1 MISHNFTVFQTP
13 LFTAVYSL
21 DPLSLIPYDC
31 TWMHWE
37 APNSFPKMAKGVQ
50 MAERYRTQAYFDR
63 LSLPTGETD
72 KTFYDDKVTGLGLRF
87 RAEGKP
93 KWTLYYQRQG
103 SQRRYVI
110 GPRSVKLE
118 AAREAAQLLQA
129 DIAKQID
136 IAQVRKNERKKVE
149 QDTFGQA
156 VEKYLEARKKGVW
169 PPDRP
174 APRETTYDEM
184 ERYLNGAKAESEG
197 GSRQGYFRPLHRT
210 PVANISRDDIKKRL
224 DEIARDNGA
233 VAAARAR
240 TTLSTFFAW
249 AIDAGQ
255 CETNPVTNITK
266 QGEREPRSRTLAF
279 DEIAKIYGAAGG
291 LGDYGKIARL
301 LFLTLC
307 RRDEIGELEWTELDK
322 EADAIV
328 LPGARTKNKLEH
340 LVPLSPLAQE
350 IVTGITRRPDYP
362 HVFGVRKDKPF
373 SGWSKAKGELDEES
387 GVDDWTLHDIRR
399 SAGVLERI
407 GIPEF
412 VVEALLNHKRAKLS
426 RTYKAPDLYKLAPEK
441 REALNIWALCI
452 KLLCEP
458 KGPALLSAIIRKE
471 EDEADP
477 ARKMMP
483 LRYRIQ
489 SAIQAKLTGESS
501 NVVSL
506 RA

>member
-1 MISHNFTVFQTP
+1 
-13 LFTAVYSL
+13 
-21 DPLSLIPYDC
+21 
-31 TWMHWE
+31 
-37 APNSFPKMAKGVQ
+37 

-63 LSLPTGETD
+63 LSLPAGEAD
-72 KTFYDDKVTGLGLRF
+72 KTYYDDEVPGLGLRF

-103 SQRRYVI
+103 SQRRHVI
-110 GPRSVKLE
+110 GPRSLKIK
-118 AAREAAQLLQA
+118 AARDAAKMLQG
-129 DIAKQID
+129 DIAKGID
-136 IAQVRKNERKKVE
+136 IAQVRKDERKKTE

-156 VEKYLEARKKGVW
+156 VEKYLEARQKAVW
-169 PPDRP
+169 PPNRA
-174 APRETTYDEM
+174 APRATTYDEI
-184 ERYLNGAKAESEG
+184 ERYLNGAKPETEG

-210 PVANISRDDIKKRL
+210 AVANISRDDIKKRL
-224 DEIARDNGA
+224 DEIARVNGA

-249 AIDAGQ
+249 AINAGQ
-255 CETNPVTNITK
+255 RDTNPVTNVSK

-279 DEIAKIYGAAGG
+279 DEIARIWSAAGD
-291 LGDYGKIARL
+291 LGDYGKIVRL
-301 LFLTLC
+301 LILTLC
-307 RRDEIGELEWTELDK
+307 RRDEIGELEWAELDK

-350 IVTGITRRPDYP
+350 IVTGITRRPGYP
-362 HVFGVRKDKPF
+362 HVFGLRKDKPF
-373 SGWSKAKGELDEES
+373 SGWSKAKAELDEES

-426 RTYKAPDLYKLAPEK
+426 RTYKPHDLYKLAPEK

-458 KGPALLSAIIRKE
+458 KGPALLNAIIRKE
-471 EDEADP
+471 EDEAEP

-489 SAIQAKLTGESS
+489 SAIQAKLSGETS
-501 NVVSL
+501 NVAHLL
-506 RA
+506 RART

>member
-1 MISHNFTVFQTP
+1 
-13 LFTAVYSL
+13 
-21 DPLSLIPYDC
+21 
-31 TWMHWE
+31 MHWE
-37 APNSFPKMAKGVQ
+37 APNSFPKVTGEVQ

-63 LSLPTGETD
+63 LSLPAGETD
-72 KTFYDDKVTGLGLRF
+72 KTFYDDKVPGLGLRF

-118 AAREAAQLLQA
+118 AAREAAQMLQA
-129 DIAKQID
+129 DVAKQID
-136 IAQVRKNERKKVE
+136 IAQVRKDERKKVE

-156 VEKYLEARKKGVW
+156 VEKYLEAREKGIW
-169 PPDRP
+169 PPDRA
-174 APRETTYDEM
+174 APRATTFAEIK
-184 ERYLNGAKAESEG
+184 RYLNSDE
-197 GSRQGYFRPLHRT
+197 GYFRPLYRIA
-210 PVANISRDDIKKRL
+210 VVNVSRDDIKKRL
-224 DEIARDNGA
+224 DEIARMNGA
-233 VAAARAR
+233 VAAARSR

-255 CETNPVTNITK
+255 CETNPVTNISK
-266 QGEREPRSRTLAF
+266 QGEREPRSRVLAF
-279 DEIAKIYGAAGG
+279 DEIARIWVAAGD
-291 LGDYGKIARL
+291 LGDYGKIVRL
-301 LFLTLC
+301 LILTLC
-307 RRDEIGELEWTELDK
+307 RRDEIGELECAELDK

-328 LPGARTKNKLEH
+328 LPGARTKNGLEH
-340 LVPLSPLAQE
+340 LVPLAPLAQE
-350 IVTGITRRPDYP
+350 ILSGVTRRPGYP
-362 HVFGVRKDKPF
+362 HVFGLRKDKPF
-373 SGWSKAKGELDEES
+373 SGWSKSKAQLDEEA

-399 SAGVLERI
+399 SAGIMERI

-426 RTYKAPDLYKLAPEK
+426 RTYKPHDLYKLAPEK
-441 REALNIWALCI
+441 REALNIWALCF

-458 KGPALLSAIIRKE
+458 KGPALLNAIIRKE

-489 SAIQAKLTGESS
+489 SAIQAKLNGETS
-501 NVVSL
+501 NVVVL

>member
-1 MISHNFTVFQTP
+1 
-13 LFTAVYSL
+13 
-21 DPLSLIPYDC
+21 
-31 TWMHWE
+31 
-37 APNSFPKMAKGVQ
+37 
-50 MAERYRTQAYFDR
+50 MAERYLTQAYFDR

-72 KTFYDDKVTGLGLRF
+72 KTYYDDKVPAVGLRF

-110 GPRSVKLE
+110 GPRSLKLD
-118 AAREAAQLLQA
+118 AARDAAQMLQA

-136 IAQVRKNERKKVE
+136 IAQVRKDERKKVE

-156 VEKYLEARKKGVW
+156 VEKYLEAREKGIW
-169 PPDRP
+169 PPDRA
-174 APRETTYDEM
+174 APRATTLAEIK
-184 ERYLNGAKAESEG
+184 RYLNSAE
-197 GSRQGYFRPLHRT
+197 GYFRPLYRIA
-210 PVANISRDDIKKRL
+210 VVNISRDDIKKRL
-224 DEIARDNGA
+224 DEIARVNGA

-255 CETNPVTNITK
+255 CETNPVTNISK
-266 QGEREPRSRTLAF
+266 QGEREPRSRALTF
-279 DEIAKIYGAAGG
+279 DEIAKIWNAAGD
-291 LGDYGKIARL
+291 LGDYGKITRL
-301 LFLTLC
+301 LILTLC
-307 RRDEIGELEWTELDK
+307 RRDEIGGLECAELDR

-350 IVTGITRRPDYP
+350 IVTGITRRPGYP
-362 HVFGVRKDKPF
+362 HVFGLRKDKPF
-373 SGWSKAKGELDEES
+373 GGWSKSKAQLDEEA

-399 SAGVLERI
+399 SAGILERI

-426 RTYKAPDLYKLAPEK
+426 RTYKPHDLYKLAPEK

-452 KLLCEP
+452 KLLCAP
-458 KGPALLSAIIRKE
+458 KGPALLNAIIRKE

-489 SAIQAKLTGESS
+489 SAVQAKLNGETG
-501 NVVSL
+501 NVVPL

>member
-1 MISHNFTVFQTP
+1 
-13 LFTAVYSL
+13 
-21 DPLSLIPYDC
+21 
-31 TWMHWE
+31 MHWE
-37 APNSFPKMAKGVQ
+37 APNSFPKVTGEIQ

-63 LSLPTGETD
+63 LSLPAGETD
-72 KTFYDDKVTGLGLRF
+72 KTFYDDKVPGLGLRF

-129 DIAKQID
+129 DVAKQID
-136 IAQVRKNERKKVE
+136 IAQVRKDERKKVE

-156 VEKYLEARKKGVW
+156 VEKYLEAREKGVW

-174 APRETTYDEM
+174 APRDTTFAEIK
-184 ERYLNGAKAESEG
+184 RYLNSED
-197 GSRQGYFRPLHRT
+197 GYFRPLHRT
-210 PVANISRDDIKKRL
+210 AVANISRDDIKKRL
-224 DEIARDNGA
+224 EEIARVNGA

-249 AIDAGQ
+249 AVDAGQ
-255 CETNPVTNITK
+255 RDTNPVTNITK
-266 QGEREPRSRTLAF
+266 QGEREPRTRALAF
-279 DEIAKIYGAAGG
+279 DEIARIWDAAGD
-291 LGDYGKIARL
+291 LGDYGKIVRL
-301 LFLTLC
+301 LILTLC
-307 RRDEIGELEWTELDK
+307 RRDEIGELECAELDK

-328 LPGARTKNKLEH
+328 LPGARTKNKMDH

-350 IVTGITRRPDYP
+350 IVTGITRRPGYP
-362 HVFGVRKDKPF
+362 HVFGLRKDKPF
-373 SGWSKAKGELDEES
+373 SGWSKSKAQLDEEA
-387 GVDDWTLHDIRR
+387 GVDGWVLHDIRR
-399 SAGVLERI
+399 AAGILERI

-426 RTYKAPDLYKLAPEK
+426 RTYKPHDLYKLAPEK

-458 KGPALLSAIIRKE
+458 KGPALLNAIIRKE

-477 ARKMMP
+477 ARTMMP

-489 SAIQAKLTGESS
+489 SAIQAKLNGEAG
-501 NVVSL
+501 NVVPL